1 MDLKGSSLIDP
12 QWLRRYKFSS
22 VVRDRIRSF
31 LRDGLFCR
39 RGEACKGRLYRAGR
53 DLQKEEAL
61 ELLLDLE
68 FETRYLIELDVSV
81 FLSGDDGL
89 GGPIELG
96 GLGVLPGRGRSGEG
110 DQ

>member
-1 MDLKGSSLIDP
+1 MIDP
-12 QWLRRYKFSS
+12 QWLRRYKVSS

-39 RGEACKGRLYRAGR
+39 QGEASKGRLWRAGR
-53 DLQKEEAL
+53 DLRKEEAL

-68 FETRYLIELDVSV
+68 FETRYLIELEVSV

-89 GGPIELG
+89 G
-96 GLGVLPGRGRSGEG
+96 VLPGRRGS
-110 DQ
+110 